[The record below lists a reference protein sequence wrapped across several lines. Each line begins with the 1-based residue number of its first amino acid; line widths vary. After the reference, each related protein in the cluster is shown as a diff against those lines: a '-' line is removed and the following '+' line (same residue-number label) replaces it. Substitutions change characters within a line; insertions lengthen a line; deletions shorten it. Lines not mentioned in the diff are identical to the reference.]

1 MFKSNFLNEI
11 STRGFIY
18 QSSDI
23 EDLDTLMNQKAITAY
38 IGFDIT
44 SDSLHIGSLLQLM
57 LLHWLDYYD
66 HKTIALIGG
75 GTTLIGDPSGKD
87 EGRKI
92 LQLQDIENNIVKIEK
107 IFEKFINLKDKA
119 KIINNYEWLSD
130 INYINFLRDVGSR
143 VTINKMLTF
152 ESVKNRL
159 DREQPLT
166 FLEFNYMLLQA
177 YDYYHLNKEYDC
189 ELQLGGSDQWG
200 NIVSGIDLIRRLN
213 NKKTFAITSPL
224 ITNNDGSKMGKTAD
238 GAIWLDECKLSN
250 YDFYQFWRNADDT
263 DVPKFLHFFTK
274 LPLEEISKLSK
285 LKGQEI
291 NEAKKI
297 LVKTNSAEYKSE
309 KLTEIA
315 LVTVDIKGVGLYTLG
330 PYRKDLTEEQK
341 KEYANLFKKYF
352 LKTFV
357 SRLTDYSE
365 PKIDVISAEKK
376 NEKYTIVSSILLAT
390 DKKPEVKIDW
400 RVYTK
405 NPNKPLIRDLI
416 IEGLSLA
423 RTQKEEFS
431 SIIES
436 NDGDINALFNKLR
449 EFINS

>member
-18 QSSDI
+18 QATDI
-23 EDLDTLMNQKAITAY
+23 EDLDTLMNQKNITAY

-44 SDSLHIGSLLQLM
+44 SDSLHIGSLVQLM

-66 HKTIALIGG
+66 HKTIALMGG
-75 GTTLIGDPSGKD
+75 GTTLVGDPSGKD

-92 LQLQDIENNIVKIEK
+92 LQPQDIENNIVKIEK

-130 INYINFLRDVGSR
+130 INYINFLRDIGSR

-250 YDFYQFWRNADDT
+250 YDFYQFWRNVDDA
-263 DVPKFLHFFTK
+263 DVPKFLHLFTK

-297 LVKTNSAEYKSE
+297 LAFEVTKITRGEEQAKEAKEISNNIFANNTLDDRINSFSVSSKEILISSFSLLDAVE
-309 KLTEIA
+309 KLQ
-315 LVTVDIKGVGLYTLG
+315 LVKSRSEAKRLIKSNGIKVNDENYNNSDFSLSSY
-330 PYRKDLTEEQK
+330 
-341 KEYANLFKKYF
+341 
-352 LKTFV
+352 
-357 SRLTDYSE
+357 
-365 PKIDVISAEKK
+365 ISK
-376 NEKYTIVSSILLAT
+376 NEIKISVG
-390 DKKPEVKIDW
+390 KKKIG
-400 RVYTK
+400 
-405 NPNKPLIRDLI
+405 I
-416 IEGLSLA
+416 I
-423 RTQKEEFS
+423 K
-431 SIIES
+431 II
-436 NDGDINALFNKLR
+436 
-449 EFINS
+449 

>member
-18 QSSDI
+18 QATDI
-23 EDLDTLMNQKAITAY
+23 EDLDTLMNQKNITAY

-66 HKTIALIGG
+66 HKTIALMGG
-75 GTTLIGDPSGKD
+75 GTTLVGDPSGKD
-87 EGRKI
+87 ESRKI
-92 LQLQDIENNIVKIEK
+92 LQPQDIENNIVKIEK

-143 VTINKMLTF
+143 VTINKMLAF

-213 NKKTFAITSPL
+213 KKKTFAITSPL

-250 YDFYQFWRNADDT
+250 YDFYQFWRNIDDAD
-263 DVPKFLHFFTK
+263 VLKFLHLFTK

-297 LVKTNSAEYKSE
+297 LAFEVTKITRGEE
-309 KLTEIA
+309 KA
-315 LVTVDIKGVGLYTLG
+315 SGG
-330 PYRKDLTEEQK
+330 
-341 KEYANLFKKYF
+341 
-352 LKTFV
+352 
-357 SRLTDYSE
+357 S
-365 PKIDVISAEKK
+365 
-376 NEKYTIVSSILLAT
+376 
-390 DKKPEVKIDW
+390 
-400 RVYTK
+400 
-405 NPNKPLIRDLI
+405 
-416 IEGLSLA
+416 LS
-423 RTQKEEFS
+423 
-431 SIIES
+431 
-436 NDGDINALFNKLR
+436 
-449 EFINS
+449 

>member
-18 QSSDI
+18 QATDI
-23 EDLDTLMNQKAITAY
+23 EDLDTLMNQKNITAY

-44 SDSLHIGSLLQLM
+44 SDSLHIGSLVQLM

-66 HKTIALIGG
+66 HKTIALMGG
-75 GTTLIGDPSGKD
+75 GTTLVGDPSGKD

-92 LQLQDIENNIVKIEK
+92 LLPQNIENNIVKIEK

-130 INYINFLRDVGSR
+130 INYINFLRDIGSR
-143 VTINKMLTF
+143 ITINKMLTF
-152 ESVKNRL
+152 ESVKKRL

-200 NIVSGIDLIRRLN
+200 NIVAGIDLIRRLN

-238 GAIWLDECKLSN
+238 GAIWLDECKLPN
-250 YDFYQFWRNADDT
+250 YDFYQFWRNVDDA
-263 DVPKFLHFFTK
+263 DVPKFLYLFTK

-285 LKGQEI
+285 LKEQEI

-297 LVKTNSAEYKSE
+297 LAFEVTKITRGEEQAKEAKEISNNIFANKILDDRINSFSVSSKEILISSFSLLDAVE
-309 KLTEIA
+309 KLQ
-315 LVTVDIKGVGLYTLG
+315 LVKSRSEAKRLIKSNGIKVNDENYNNSDFSLSSY
-330 PYRKDLTEEQK
+330 
-341 KEYANLFKKYF
+341 
-352 LKTFV
+352 
-357 SRLTDYSE
+357 
-365 PKIDVISAEKK
+365 ISK
-376 NEKYTIVSSILLAT
+376 NEIKISVG
-390 DKKPEVKIDW
+390 KKKIG
-400 RVYTK
+400 
-405 NPNKPLIRDLI
+405 I
-416 IEGLSLA
+416 I
-423 RTQKEEFS
+423 K
-431 SIIES
+431 II
-436 NDGDINALFNKLR
+436 
-449 EFINS
+449 

>member
-297 LVKTNSAEYKSE
+297 LAFEVTKITRGEEQAKEAKEISNNIFANNTLDDRINSFCVSSKEILISSFSLLDAVE
-309 KLTEIA
+309 KLQ
-315 LVTVDIKGVGLYTLG
+315 LVKSRSETKRLIKSNGIKVNDENYHNNDFSLSSY
-330 PYRKDLTEEQK
+330 
-341 KEYANLFKKYF
+341 
-352 LKTFV
+352 
-357 SRLTDYSE
+357 
-365 PKIDVISAEKK
+365 ISK
-376 NEKYTIVSSILLAT
+376 NEIKISVG
-390 DKKPEVKIDW
+390 KKKIG
-400 RVYTK
+400 
-405 NPNKPLIRDLI
+405 I
-416 IEGLSLA
+416 I
-423 RTQKEEFS
+423 K
-431 SIIES
+431 II
-436 NDGDINALFNKLR
+436 
-449 EFINS
+449 